1 MGPLT
6 SHDSC
11 FLAEW
16 YRQELADA
24 PVEPM
29 LATLDDAAAVV
40 SASGTPVRLLAVLAV
55 PTDAVLFGV
64 FLAASAQAV
73 EQTCEQA
80 GMSAQRLSPAA
91 GVHFRAR

>member
-1 MGPLT
+1 MGSSL

-24 PVEPM
+24 PVEPTV
-29 LATLDDAAAVV
+29 ATLDNAAAKV
-40 SASGTPVRLLAVLAV
+40 SASGTPVRLLGLLAV
-55 PTDAVLFGV
+55 PGDAVLFGV
-64 FLAASAQAV
+64 FSAASVQVVA
-73 EQTCEQA
+73 QTCDQA

-91 GVHFRAR
+91 RVHFRTE